1 MPSVWLSWKR
11 QAREHE
17 LTIPKRRLGRLHRIR
32 ALEEDLARTT
42 VEGAVAA
49 VRLAETGIERA
60 LAQEKAARGRR
71 NAALLETGP
80 SAALDPERWRQAE
93 SEAQIHRV
101 LAIRHARSL
110 PALEKEAAAL
120 REEYLERRR
129 ERQKLEKL
137 LTKAAEEERI
147 ANERRSA
154 AAMEGLLQ
162 GRRWHE
168 SHERENTCGSTEISS
183 R

>member
-1 MPSVWLSWKR
+1 VC
-11 QAREHE
+11 H
-17 LTIPKRRLGRLHRIR
+17 
-32 ALEEDLARTT
+32 
-42 VEGAVAA
+42 
-49 VRLAETGIERA
+49 AETGVERA
-60 LAQEKAARGRR
+60 LAQEKSARGRR
-71 NAALLETGP
+71 NAALLETGR
-80 SAALDPERWRQAE
+80 SGAALDPERWRQAE

-110 PALEKEAAAL
+110 PALEKEAAAM

-147 ANERRSA
+147 ANERRTA

-168 SHERENTCGSTEISS
+168 SHEQENTCGSTDISS